1 MRILTGETSY
11 KEGQEVE
18 LKGWVGGRR
27 DHGKIIFIDLRDR
40 SGVVQLVFVPSEKKA
55 YEIGNSLRSE
65 WVIHVKGTVTARP
78 AKMENPELATGK
90 IEVQVKECEVFTKAE
105 TPPFALDTT
114 GTEIGEEV
122 RMKYRYL
129 DLRRERMQKNIRNRH
144 KAIQFIRDFLTAK
157 DFVEVETP
165 ILGKSTPEGARDY
178 LVPARLQPGKFY
190 ALPQS
195 PQQYKQLLMVAGF
208 ERYFQI
214 ARCFRD
220 EDTRGDRQPEFTQLD
235 LEMSFTTQ
243 EEVLALMEELYTD
256 LVTKLYPNAHFTEQ
270 PFPRLMYADVM
281 EKYHSDKPDL
291 RIHKED
297 PHELAFAFVVD
308 FPMFEWKPNERPA
321 SAEASASTEVMA
333 DRSAGRWD
341 AVHHPFTMPKVKDV
355 ADFKKQFKEDPSKI
369 LAFQYDLVLN
379 GYEIGGGSIR
389 IHDPAL
395 LAAVFEAMGNK
406 PEDVQEKFGHILH
419 AFTFGVPPHGGMA
432 SGLDRA
438 IMLLEQ
444 EPSIREV
451 IAFPKT
457 GDGRD
462 LLMGA
467 PSEVEPQQLKELHIE
482 TRHKKK

>member
-1 MRILTGETSY
+1 MRILAQETAY

-18 LKGWVGGRR
+18 LAGWVGARR

-40 SGVVQLVFVPSEKKA
+40 SGIVQLVFAPHQSEHGAGQVPSGKTA

-65 WVIHVKGTVTARP
+65 WVVRIKGMVAARP

-90 IEVQVKECEVFTKAE
+90 IEVQVKECTVITKAE
-105 TPPFALDTT
+105 TPPFALDTP

-129 DLRRERMQKNIRNRH
+129 DLRRARMQKNIRNRH
-144 KAIQFIRDFLTAK
+144 RVIQFIRDFLTAK

-178 LVPARLQPGKFY
+178 LVPARFHPGKFY

-195 PQQYKQLLMVAGF
+195 PQQYKQLLMVAGL

-243 EEVLALMEELYTD
+243 EEVLSLMEELYTD

-270 PFPRLMYADVM
+270 PFPRLRYADVM
-281 EKYHSDKPDL
+281 KKYNSDKPDL
-291 RIHKED
+291 RTNKED

-308 FPMFEWKPNERPA
+308 FPMFEWKE
-321 SAEASASTEVMA
+321 TEQ
-333 DRSAGRWD
+333 RWD
-341 AVHHPFTMPKVKDV
+341 AVHHPFTMPKVKDA
-355 ADFKKQFKEDPSKI
+355 ADFKKQFRDNPSKI

-395 LAAVFEAMGNK
+395 LTAVFEAMGNK
-406 PEDVQEKFGHILH
+406 PEDVKEKFGHILE

-438 IMLLEQ
+438 IMLLEK

-467 PSEVEPQQLKELHIE
+467 PAGVDPKQLKELKLQA
-482 TRHKKK
+482 KKQ